1 MKRSDI
7 RTGMQAWFSRGAAKC
22 PVTVTAVTDGLFI
35 HVRYPDGGER
45 LDVLPSELEPRKV
58 PSALRR
64 KFALRDVVT
73 EYEAAGG
80 VVKVGERDRLRK
92 AEGGE

>member
-1 MKRSDI
+1 MIPRSEI
-7 RTGMQAWFSRGAAKC
+7 RAGMQVNYCPRADICVPVEVVGFNGLHITVRFSDQATK
-22 PVTVTAVTDGLFI
+22 
-35 HVRYPDGGER
+35 Y
-45 LDVLPSELEPRKV
+45 VLPVDLQHRKR
-58 PSALRR
+58 PSAKR
-64 KFALRDVVT
+64 KWALRSVVN